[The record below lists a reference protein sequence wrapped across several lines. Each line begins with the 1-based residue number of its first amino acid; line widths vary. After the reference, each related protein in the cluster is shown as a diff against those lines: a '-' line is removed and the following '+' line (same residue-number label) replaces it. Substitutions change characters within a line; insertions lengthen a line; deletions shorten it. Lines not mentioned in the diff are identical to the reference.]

1 MEKKI
6 LFVLWLIT
14 LVISFIV
21 LSDEVDKRHMV
32 EKQNELLREMVNKY
46 EQELNQV
53 PYIIESRCK
62 NNEIEQR
69 IN

>member
-62 NNEIEQR
+62 NNETEQR